1 MTKIFTYLF
10 FFCSLISFSQNELLA
25 QNYFDKGEFDKATSM
40 YEELDKKQPG
50 NFYYTQK
57 LVSCYQG
64 LKQFDKAEKLLLSKK
79 EKSNQPNFFVE
90 LGYNAQL
97 QKNQTKADS
106 YYKKAIDA
114 VEFQPNYA
122 YQIGQ
127 AFEQKSLLQ
136 QAYNTYGIGQKAN
149 SSMNFDYQMALLQGQ
164 MGNLDVMVVK
174 LLDYS
179 YSNVNST
186 LNVQNQLVLF
196 MQDDAENVF
205 ANSLKKELL
214 LRTQKTQDIYW
225 NQFLSWLYVNQ
236 KEYNKAFIQEKS
248 IYKRNPESFDDII
261 QLAQIC
267 VNEKDN
273 ETAQAIFQFILQNT
287 TDESTILNAQY
298 FLLKNEIVNSKP
310 ENYPLIQTKFDTLLN
325 QFGDSPFSVDL
336 QILAAHFKA
345 FHQNDFENSKALLDK
360 LMEMPLN
367 IRQKAKV
374 KMELADV
381 FVFNEKFNQAIIYYA
396 QIQNDL
402 PNDEFSHEA
411 SMRMAKTSFFKKDF
425 NWSMKQAK
433 ELKQASTQLIAN
445 DAVELFLLISDN
457 SAEDSLQ
464 VALQDFSKADLLEY
478 QNKPAAA
485 LDAFLQILV
494 KHKGQSIE
502 AGTLYKVGRNY
513 EKLGNFAKAISYYQ
527 TILDN
532 HKDGIYIDEALFYS
546 AEIYNKQLN
555 DPEKAKTLYEKVVL
569 EHPDSIYFTEARKQ
583 YRQLR
588 GDKQQGI

>member
-50 NFYYTQK
+50 NFYFTQK

-298 FLLKNEIVNSKP
+298 FLLKNEIANTKP
-310 ENYPLIQTKFDTLLN
+310 ENYPLIQSKFDTLLS
-325 QFGDSPFSVDL
+325 QFGESPFSVDV

-345 FHQNDFENSKALLDK
+345 FYQNDFENSKALLDK

-374 KMELADV
+374 KMEMADV

-402 PNDEFSHEA
+402 PNDEYSHEA

-425 NWSMKQAK
+425 NWAKKQAS

-457 SAEDSLQ
+457 EVEDSLK

-478 QNKPAAA
+478 QNKPKEA

-513 EKLGNFAKAISYYQ
+513 EKLGNFAKAITYYQ
-527 TILDN
+527 TILDH
-532 HKDGIYIDEALFYS
+532 HKDGIYTDEALFYS

-555 DPEKAKTLYEKVVL
+555 DPEKAKSLYEKVVL